1 MISAMRGFFARL
13 EEFNLNS
20 AAFKG
25 AQALKGGILH
35 KFAIINL

>member
-13 EEFNLNS
+13 EEFNLS
-20 AAFKG
+20 SVAFKG
-25 AQALKGGILH
+25 AQTLQNGILH